1 MLQCYIITFLFLLV
15 EEMTFADLA
24 KGMCHYQLFDIFHT
38 RQLAISAVKNLAKWQ
53 SNLARPSAPSHRTID
68 RGAGGAG
75 IQQHQYVKLK
85 ITRI

>member
-38 RQLAISAVKNLAKWQ
+38 RQLAISAHKNLAKWQ
-53 SNLARPSAPSHRTID
+53 SNLARPSAPSSHRTID
-68 RGAGGAG
+68 RGAGAG
-75 IQQHQYVKLK
+75 IQQYVKLK

>member
-1 MLQCYIITFLFLLV
+1 MLLKCDIITFLLV

-68 RGAGGAG
+68 RGAGAG